1 MDEDVFDDNCDE
13 YGCPY
18 SDALVVKEDM
28 LADLFFEDPNLESEP
43 IKEQQNDAVEVQE

>member
-18 SDALVVKEDM
+18 TDTLVAKEDM
-28 LADLFFEDPNLESEP
+28 LA
-43 IKEQQNDAVEVQE
+43 